1 MRGKTNW
8 RDEGVPRRR
17 GRLPHLTLL
26 PKVCLMPACSLASGS
41 LAFCLMAVCSMAV
54 CSMAFGAPVI
64 RDIHPHGA
72 QKGTAI
78 QLSLR
83 GDALTASTKV
93 QSSIPGVVSRLST
106 KTAGEL
112 AVLVEVGKDARPGLY
127 PLRVVNEDGLSNVML
142 FAVGMFP
149 EVEEKEMEQPKP
161 GNGTVETA
169 EALPVPVVVNGT
181 LTAADIDVYSF
192 NAKAGEK
199 LVFEVEARRAGSAI
213 DPHLEVLDAAGKV
226 LAQND
231 DAAGLGVDARV
242 EVKFAKAGSYRVR
255 VRDSRYSDQVQ
266 NFYRLKI
273 GAFAFADGIFPLG
286 GRRGEPVEISFV
298 GGNLNAPVKISE
310 KLESAGLFQQVA
322 IPGSAALPV
331 VLAVSDKPEEMEPAG
346 SAMLK
351 PDVIMNGRI
360 SKPGEIDRYTLAVQP
375 GQQWVLELTAAALG
389 TSQLDAILTVFD
401 AKGKKLF
408 SRDDIATADPTLPFT
423 VPEGVKEITVAVEDV
438 LGRGGPSFGYR
449 LEARRHAPDFVA
461 EIVTPFVNVPMGGT
475 ASVAVQIQRRGF
487 DGPIRVSI
495 PNLPPGFLVAG
506 GHVPSEAAAQSPF
519 TEGAGFRGARTILTI
534 TATPD
539 AAAQVAQLQN
549 LQLKV
554 LASAETPGGTIER
567 YAVGSGMLTPVR
579 GDKQKL
585 QTAQWLGMQ
594 LPMAVAKAVPVN
606 LTVPVSAVRIS
617 QGFEY
622 PLQYAV
628 AVKPGG
634 KLMGKVNNQ
643 MVGALGN
650 MRILAGAPGKSPE
663 SGSVLVASN
672 FSSPITTFDMVFES
686 QAEIDGRVV
695 SITSPAVSIEIVP
708 GYAIALESAALAMM
722 PGRKTELRGT
732 VRREPTFEG
741 STVRVQAED
750 LPDNVKCG
758 AAEVVE
764 DQKTFVLS
772 CEASA
777 EAVPGDYDI
786 RVTSVAPNVGRKQK
800 ADYKISDID
809 AKLKIGKTERAAR

>member
-1 MRGKTNW
+1 MHDRANW
-8 RDEGVPRRR
+8 RRDEGVSRRR
-17 GRLPHLTLL
+17 GRLPHRLAHMVLL
-26 PKVCLMPACSLASGS
+26 PRIELI
-41 LAFCLMAVCSMAV
+41 AFCLMASF
-54 CSMAFGAPVI
+54 SLAFGAPVI

-72 QKGTAI
+72 QKGTVV

-83 GDALTASTKV
+83 GDGLTAATKL
-93 QSSIPGVVSRLST
+93 QSSIPGIVSRLVS
-106 KTAGEL
+106 KTAGEV
-112 AVLVEVGKDARPGLY
+112 AVLVEVAKDARPGLY
-127 PLRVVNEDGLSNVML
+127 PLRVVNEDGMSNVML
-142 FAVGMFP
+142 FSVGRFP
-149 EVEEKEMEQPKP
+149 EVEEKEIEQPKP

-169 EALPVPVVVNGT
+169 EAVPVPVVVNGT

-192 NAKAGEK
+192 SAKAGEK

-213 DPHLEVLDAAGKV
+213 DPHLEVLDASGKV

-231 DAAGLGVDARV
+231 DAAGLGVDSRV

-273 GAFAFADGIFPLG
+273 GTYAFADGIFPLG
-286 GRRGEPVEISFV
+286 GRRGEAVEISFV
-298 GGNLNAPVKISE
+298 GGNLAAPVKFSQ
-310 KLESAGLFQQVA
+310 KLDGAGLFQQVA
-322 IPGSAALPV
+322 LPGSAALPV
-331 VLAVSDKPEEMEPAG
+331 VLAIGDKPEEMEPAG
-346 SAMLK
+346 VGALK
-351 PDVIMNGRI
+351 PDVIMNGCI

-375 GQQWVLELTAAALG
+375 GQQWVLELTAAVLG

-423 VPEGVKEITVAVEDV
+423 VPEGVQEISVAVEDV

-449 LEARRHAPDFVA
+449 LEARRHSPDFVA

-475 ASVAVQIQRRGF
+475 AAVAVQIQRRGY
-487 DGPIRVSI
+487 DGPMHVSI
-495 PNLPPGFLVAG
+495 PNLPPGFVVAG

-519 TEGAGFRGARTILTI
+519 TEGAGFRGARTILTV
-534 TATPD
+534 TAPSD
-539 AAAQVAQLQN
+539 AAVQN
-549 LQLKV
+549 AELKV
-554 LASAETPGGTIER
+554 LVSGGGIER
-567 YAVGSGMLTPVR
+567 YALGAGMLTAVR
-579 GDKQKL
+579 GDKQKV
-585 QTAQWLGMQ
+585 QSAQWLGMQ
-594 LPMAVAKAVPVN
+594 LPMAVAKAAPVN
-606 LTVPVSAVRIS
+606 LTSPVSAVRIS

-622 PLQYAV
+622 PLQYA
-628 AVKPGG
+628 AEVKPGG

-650 MRILAGAPGKSPE
+650 MRILAGPPGKNSE

-672 FSSPITTFDMVFES
+672 FSSPLTTFDMIFES

-695 SITSPAVSIEIVP
+695 PITSPAVSVEIVS
-708 GYAIALESAALAMM
+708 GYEISLESTALALT
-722 PGRKTELRGT
+722 PGKKMELRGT

-758 AAEVVE
+758 VAEVAE
-764 DQKTFVLS
+764 EQKAFVVS

-800 ADYKISDID
+800 ADYKVSDID

>member
-1 MRGKTNW
+1 MRVKF
-8 RDEGVPRRR
+8 
-17 GRLPHLTLL
+17 
-26 PKVCLMPACSLASGS
+26 LAGS
-41 LAFCLMAVCSMAV
+41 LFCSAVL
-54 CSMAFGAPVI
+54 FGAPVI
-64 RDIHPHGA
+64 REIHPRGA
-72 QKGTAI
+72 QKGSVV

-83 GDALTASTKV
+83 GDGLTAASKV
-93 QSSIPGVVSRLST
+93 QSSIPGVVSRLIT
-106 KTAGEL
+106 KTAGEM

-127 PLRVVNEDGLSNVML
+127 PLRVMNEDGLSNVML

-149 EVEEKEMEQPKP
+149 EVEEKEIEQPKP
-161 GNGTVETA
+161 GNGTLESA
-169 EALPVPVVVNGT
+169 EAVPVPVIVNGT

-231 DAAGLGVDARV
+231 DAAGLGVDSRV
-242 EVKFAKAGSYRVR
+242 EMKFAKAGSYRVR

-273 GAFAFADGIFPLG
+273 GAYAFADGIFPLG
-286 GRRGEPVEISFV
+286 GRRGEAVEISFA
-298 GGNLNAPVKISE
+298 GGNLNAPVKVSE
-310 KLESAGLFQQVA
+310 ELSGPGLFQQVA
-322 IPGSAALPV
+322 LPGSAALPM
-331 VLAVSDKPEEMEPAG
+331 VLAVGDKPEEMEAAG
-346 SAMLK
+346 VSPLK
-351 PDVIMNGRI
+351 PEVIMNGRI
-360 SKPGEIDRYTLAVQP
+360 AKPGEIDKYTLAVKP
-375 GQQWVLELTAAALG
+375 GDQWVLELTAAALG

-408 SRDDIATADPTLPFT
+408 TRDDINTPDPTLPFT
-423 VPEGVKEITVAVEDV
+423 VPEGVQEVTIAVEDV
-438 LGRGGPSFGYR
+438 QGRGGPSFGYR

-461 EIVTPFVNVPMGGT
+461 EIVTPFVNVPVGGT

-487 DGPIRVSI
+487 DGPIRVNI
-495 PNLPPGFLVAG
+495 PNLPAGFVVAG

-534 TATPD
+534 TAPAD
-539 AAAQVAQLQN
+539 ATAQN
-549 LQLKV
+549 LELQV
-554 LASAETPGGTIER
+554 VAEGGGIER
-567 YAVGSGMLTPVR
+567 TATGLGMVTPVR
-579 GDKQKL
+579 GDKQKP
-585 QTAQWLGMQ
+585 QSAPWLGMQ
-594 LPMAVAKAVPVN
+594 LPMAVAKAMPVN
-606 LTVPVSAVRIS
+606 LTVPVPAIRLS

-622 PLQYAV
+622 PLQYAA

-643 MVGALGN
+643 MVGAIGN
-650 MRILAGAPGKSPE
+650 MRILAGPPGKSPE
-663 SGSVLVASN
+663 SGSVLVATN
-672 FSSPITTFDMVFES
+672 FSSPITVFDMIFES

-695 SITSPAVSIEIVP
+695 PITSPAVSVEIVP
-708 GYAIALESAALAMM
+708 GYTLALESAAFAVM
-722 PGRKTELRGT
+722 PGKKMEVRGS

-750 LPDNVKCG
+750 LPDNVKCT
-758 AAEVVE
+758 AAELAE
-764 DQKTFVLS
+764 DQTAFVIS

>member
-1 MRGKTNW
+1 MRVRFLAGS
-8 RDEGVPRRR
+8 VFCSV
-17 GRLPHLTLL
+17 TLF
-26 PKVCLMPACSLASGS
+26 A
-41 LAFCLMAVCSMAV
+41 
-54 CSMAFGAPVI
+54 APVI

-72 QKGTAI
+72 QSGTVV
-78 QLSLR
+78 QLSVR
-83 GDALTASTKV
+83 GDGMTAATKV
-93 QSSIPGVVSRLST
+93 QSAIPGVVSRLVT
-106 KTAGEL
+106 KTAGEV
-112 AVLVEVGKDARPGLY
+112 AVLVEVAKDARPGLY
-127 PLRVVNEDGLSNVML
+127 PLRVVNEDGMSNVML
-142 FAVGMFP
+142 FSVGMFP

-169 EALPVPVVVNGT
+169 EVVPVPVVVNGT

-192 NAKAGEK
+192 SAKAGEK

-231 DAAGLGVDARV
+231 DAAGLGVDSRV

-273 GAFAFADGIFPLG
+273 GSFAFADGVFPLG

-298 GGNLNAPVKISE
+298 GGNLSAPVKVSE
-310 KLESAGLFQQVA
+310 KLEGAGLFQQVA
-322 IPGSAALPV
+322 LPGSAALPF
-331 VLAVSDKPEEMEPAG
+331 VLAVGEMPEEMEPAG
-346 SAMLK
+346 VGVLK

-360 SKPGEIDRYTLAVQP
+360 SKPGEIDRYTLAVKP

-408 SRDDIATADPTLPFT
+408 TRDDINSADPTLPFT
-423 VPEGVKEITVAVEDV
+423 VPEGVQEIGIAVEDV
-438 LGRGGPSFGYR
+438 LGRGGAWFGYR
-449 LEARRHAPDFVA
+449 LEARREAPDFVA
-461 EIVTPFVNVPMGGT
+461 EVVTPFVNVPRGGT
-475 ASVAVQIQRRGF
+475 AAVAVQIQRRGY
-487 DGPIRVSI
+487 DGPLRVTI
-495 PNLPPGFLVAG
+495 PNLPAGFMVAG

-519 TEGAGFRGARTILTI
+519 TEGAGFRGARTIVTI
-534 TATPD
+534 TAPAE
-539 AAAQVAQLQN
+539 AAAQSSELQ
-549 LQLKV
+549 V
-554 LASAETPGGTIER
+554 LVSGGGIAR
-567 YAVGSGMLTPVR
+567 YASGAGMMTLVR
-579 GDKQKL
+579 GDKQKV
-585 QTAQWLGMQ
+585 QTAPWLGMQ
-594 LPMAVAKAVPVN
+594 LPMTLAKAVPVN

-622 PLQYAV
+622 PLAYTA

-650 MRILAGAPGKSPE
+650 MRILAGPPGKSPE
-663 SGSVLVASN
+663 NGSVLVATNS
-672 FSSPITTFDMVFES
+672 SSPITTFDMVFES
-686 QAEIDGRVV
+686 QAEIDGRTVP
-695 SITSPAVSIEIVP
+695 ITSPAVSVEIVP
-708 GYAIALESAALAMM
+708 GYAIALESAALSVA
-722 PGRKTELRGT
+722 PGKKMELRGR

-758 AAEVVE
+758 AAEVAE
-764 DQKTFVLS
+764 DQKTFVIS
-772 CEASA
+772 CDASA

-800 ADYKISDID
+800 ADYKISDLD
-809 AKLKIGKTERAAR
+809 AKLKISR

>member
-1 MRGKTNW
+1 MRVDMNW
-8 RDEGVPRRR
+8 RDEGVLRRR
-17 GRLPHLTLL
+17 GRLPRRLVQIVLL
-26 PKVCLMPACSLASGS
+26 PWTGMI
-41 LAFCLMAVCSMAV
+41 AFCLMASF
-54 CSMAFGAPVI
+54 STAFGAPVI
-64 RDIHPHGA
+64 RGIHPHGA
-72 QKGTAI
+72 RNGTMV
-78 QLSLR
+78 QLSFR
-83 GDALTASTKV
+83 GDGLTASTKV
-93 QSSIPGVVSRLST
+93 QSSIPGVVSRLVT

-112 AVLVEVGKDARPGLY
+112 AVLVEVAKDARPGLY
-127 PLRVVNEDGLSNVML
+127 PVRVANEDGMSNVML

-149 EVEEKEMEQPKP
+149 EVEEKEIEQPKP

-231 DAAGLGVDARV
+231 DAAGLGVDSRV

-255 VRDSRYSDQVQ
+255 IRDSRYSDQVQ

-286 GRRGEPVEISFV
+286 GRRGEPLEISFV
-298 GGNLNAPVKISE
+298 GGNLTAPVKFAK
-310 KLESAGLFQQVA
+310 KLDGAGLFQQVA
-322 IPGSAALPV
+322 LPGSAALPV

-346 SAMLK
+346 VAMLK

-375 GQQWVLELTAAALG
+375 GQQWVLELTAASLG

-423 VPEGVKEITVAVEDV
+423 VPEGVQEITVAVEDV

-461 EIVTPFVNVPMGGT
+461 EIVTPFVNVPVGGT

-487 DGPIRVSI
+487 DGPIRVTI
-495 PNLPPGFLVAG
+495 PNLPPGFVVAG

-534 TATPD
+534 TAP
-539 AAAQVAQLQN
+539 AGAPVQSLE
-549 LQLKV
+549 LKV
-554 LASAETPGGTIER
+554 LASAETSGGRIER
-567 YAVGSGMLTPVR
+567 YALGAGMVTPVR
-579 GDKQKL
+579 GDKQKV

-594 LPMAVAKAVPVN
+594 LPMTLAKAVPVN

-622 PLQYAV
+622 PLQYMAAV
-628 AVKPGG
+628 TPGG
-634 KLMGKVNNQ
+634 KLRGKVNNQ

-650 MRILAGAPGKSPE
+650 MRILAGPPGKSPE

-672 FSSPITTFDMVFES
+672 FSSPITTFDMIFES
-686 QAEIDGRVV
+686 EAEIDGRVV

-708 GYAIALESAALAMM
+708 GYAIALESTALAVM
-722 PGRKTELRGT
+722 PGKKMEVRGT
-732 VRREPTFEG
+732 VSREPTFEG
-741 STVRVQAED
+741 STLRVQTED

-758 AAEVVE
+758 AAEVAE
-764 DQKTFVLS
+764 DQRSFVLS